1 MYLLHIKPI
10 SPERASDNVSSAYEE
25 IKEMLHVATVPL
37 VFQYI
42 AIYEQY
48 FFYLWERI
56 KRNLLSDG
64 FHESCAEIKEITYQ
78 TIGVLPTPSLLL
90 QHFVK
95 GMHPS
100 ERYEITEV
108 VNVLDDVNIRLML
121 LTIGIR
127 ESLKGIPHVAQ
138 LLPDE
143 QKTVNE
149 HLDSILQIQRLE
161 LQGMNKGELTQATRM
176 LAPLL
181 GNNTL
186 MISRYPDFFAS
197 ISTEMKQLKSM
208 PAYLHLRVEM
218 EHQAFQRIDKFT
230 QPLDCSYVDFLRM
243 TEGIPY
249 TDEMVFLLKD
259 TFPSQFPHLM
269 LTTAVMKNALAVDG
283 TSKMITRT

>member
-10 SPERASDNVSSAYEE
+10 PPERANHNVTAAYEE
-25 IKEMLHVATVPL
+25 IKEMLHITTVPL

-56 KRNLLSDG
+56 KRNLESDT
-64 FHESCAEIKEITYQ
+64 FHESCAELKEITYQ
-78 TIGVLPTPSLLL
+78 TVGVLQTPSLSL

-95 GMHPS
+95 EMHPS

-108 VNVLDDVNIRLML
+108 VNVLDDVNIKLML
-121 LTIGIR
+121 ITIGIR
-127 ESLKGIPHVAQ
+127 ESLKGIPHIGQQ
-138 LLPDE
+138 LLDQ
-143 QKTVNE
+143 QKAFE
-149 HLDSILQIQRLE
+149 DHLDSVLQIERLE

-181 GNNTL
+181 GSNTL
-186 MISRYPDFFAS
+186 MISRFPDFFAAVA
-197 ISTEMKQLKSM
+197 TEMKALKSM

-218 EHQAFQRIDKFT
+218 EHQAFARIDSFP

-249 TDEMVFLLKD
+249 TDEIVFLLKD

-269 LTTAVMKNALAVDG
+269 LTTAVMKNALAADDR
-283 TSKMITRT
+283 SNMLTRT